1 MSLVLTK
8 IKYIYQSQL
17 RGFIINILGDITICF
32 VPKVLSSGYLDIYIK
47 ITKKRLGCGWFIHEQ
62 DLICTINRFTLKG
75 NCGVYR
81 CHFSFVDFVV
91 SG

>member
-1 MSLVLTK
+1 MFCSKGTVFRL
-8 IKYIYQSQL
+8 YIY
-17 RGFIINILGDITICF
+17 
-32 VPKVLSSGYLDIYIK
+32 IYVHTHTHIK
-47 ITKKRLGCGWFIHEQ
+47 ITKKRLGCRWFIYEK
-62 DLICTINRFTLKG
+62 DLIYTINQFTLKG